1 MQVQDG
7 IGRPTKHS
15 TKQLQHNMLCV
26 YTVDTA
32 HSQLQ
37 QLKQSYLYIL
47 SRGVCPPS
55 TSLNLLINKDKTVLT
70 VGFVSVLHTHTACC
84 VVVVLLHLFLSCF
97 VGLPSHPIRGARS
110 TPRIFSLSSS
120 PLYLSPPSLS
130 LITKMHWRIL
140 TGSLF
145 CDIALLRYFTL

>member
-1 MQVQDG
+1 
-7 IGRPTKHS
+7 
-15 TKQLQHNMLCV
+15 MLCV

-84 VVVVLLHLFLSCF
+84 VVVVLMWVLILRYSTAPVFYFIIVKCF
-97 VGLPSHPIRGARS
+97 VVP
-110 TPRIFSLSSS
+110 
-120 PLYLSPPSLS
+120 
-130 LITKMHWRIL
+130 
-140 TGSLF
+140 
-145 CDIALLRYFTL
+145 